1 MRFRKFVFMEGEPG
15 AAGGGDAAGAAAGG
29 AAAGDAGAGAAA
41 GAGDSGGAAATVL
54 AGAAPAAGAPVAGA
68 TPGPNDWIPE
78 KFRVMKEDG
87 AMDLEASARKV
98 EEHRSNLE
106 KRLGAGDIPPK
117 TAAEYKVNIDEKFKD
132 LFKAD
137 EVAKDPA
144 MLAFLDKAHAE
155 GMSQKSVDL
164 FLNEWFERS
173 TALLDTKATMD
184 AETCT
189 NALKEVWKTDTEFKE
204 NNQAAYRAAKEY
216 GGDQFD
222 AILSDYGNDPRIIQ
236 MLAKVGKE
244 LGEDRSASVDARGKT
259 DAQNMQDE
267 HTSLAGWLNDAKN
280 RTAPD
285 FEAKNRRYGEL
296 SNAIWG
302 NQPRRSGSISIN
314 TV

>member
-1 MRFRKFVFMEGEPG
+1 
-15 AAGGGDAAGAAAGG
+15 
-29 AAAGDAGAGAAA
+29 
-41 GAGDSGGAAATVL
+41 
-54 AGAAPAAGAPVAGA
+54 
-68 TPGPNDWIPE
+68 
-78 KFRVMKEDG
+78 MKEDG

-117 TAAEYKVNIDEKFKD
+117 TAAEYKLNVDEKFKE
-132 LFKAD
+132 LFPAD
-137 EVAKDPA
+137 KLADDPA
-144 MLAFLDKAHAE
+144 MKAFLDKAHE
-155 GMSQKSVDL
+155 KGLSQGQVDL

-173 TALLDTKATMD
+173 SGLLDAKATMD
-184 AETCT
+184 AEACM
-189 NALKEVWKTDTEFKE
+189 NSLKEVWKTDTEFKE

-236 MLAKVGKE
+236 LLAKVGKE

-267 HTSLAGWLNDAKN
+267 HATLAGWLNDAKN
-280 RTAPD
+280 RTAAD
-285 FEAKNRRYGEL
+285 FDAKNRRYGEL